1 MRLKDKVALVTGA
14 SAGIGQ
20 AIARAFAAEG
30 AHLALAA
37 VDRQEAMEADAA
49 DFRRMGWRALA
60 LTVDLAAVAEVR
72 RMVDATL
79 AEFGRIDILVNNAGI
94 RVYRPFGE
102 VPEADYDRL
111 MAVNLRAPFFAS
123 QFVVPAMKAQGGGAI
138 IHIASQL
145 GLVGAAGSSASC
157 AAKGGLVNLTRVMA
171 LELAPHNIRVNALAP
186 GPIATEF
193 FLNRVRNDPAALE
206 ARMRHLPCGR
216 LGQPE
221 EMAAAAVFLASDES
235 SYCHGMLLTAD
246 GGYTAG

>member
-1 MRLKDKVALVTGA
+1 MRSLAMRLKDKVALVTGA

-102 VPEADYDRL
+102 VPEDDYDRL
-111 MAVNLRAPFFAS
+111 MAVNMR
-123 QFVVPAMKAQGGGAI
+123 AQGGGAI

-145 GLVGAAGSSASC
+145 GLVGAAGSSAYC

-206 ARMRHLPCGR
+206 ARMRHL
-216 LGQPE
+216 
-221 EMAAAAVFLASDES
+221 
-235 SYCHGMLLTAD
+235 
-246 GGYTAG
+246 

>member
-49 DFRRMGWRALA
+49 AFRRMGRRAVVLA
-60 LTVDLAAVAEVR
+60 VDLAALAEVR
-72 RMVDATL
+72 RMTDATL
-79 AEFGRIDILVNNAGI
+79 AEFGRVDILVNNAGI
-94 RVYRPFGE
+94 RVYRSFGE

-123 QFVVPAMKAQGGGAI
+123 QFAVPAMKTQGGGAI

-145 GLVGAAGSSASC
+145 RLVGAAGSSAYC
-157 AAKGGLVNLTRVMA
+157 AAKGALVNLTRVMA

-193 FLNRVRNDPAALE
+193 FLNRVRND
-206 ARMRHLPCGR
+206 RKSTR
-216 LGQPE
+216 LNSSHQLISY
-221 EMAAAAVFLASDES
+221 AVFCLKKK
-235 SYCHGMLLTAD
+235 
-246 GGYTAG
+246 